1 MIRPP
6 VISVTWAPPILSHYQ
21 SPVVLQTYYAI
32 LHLACSSACY
42 RNSSSLQLFNL
53 LGSTTYALIPSSSK
67 LGEQPQLECSQS
79 NFNMHCFN
87 YLPYLQNNWAYSPAC
102 WFHRIPS
109 YKYQNPHGSML
120 IYESKKRQKSCLH
133 MILGNVNSS
142 VNTEKT
148 LSRDHIWMELNGKR
162 VNSEYSV
169 LFECAYKGLL
179 SVILLCSLPIYMC

>member
-87 YLPYLQNNWAYSPAC
+87 CLLFYLY
-102 WFHRIPS
+102 HRS
-109 YKYQNPHGSML
+109 Q
-120 IYESKKRQKSCLH
+120 
-133 MILGNVNSS
+133 SS
-142 VNTEKT
+142 FKMC
-148 LSRDHIWMELNGKR
+148 HIFL
-162 VNSEYSV
+162 V
-169 LFECAYKGLL
+169 LFLYNLEYAWQIEIQLL
-179 SVILLCSLPIYMC
+179 NFCWMNALELSFESWINKNSNWVTSF